1 MAAMDLASGAPFQ
14 SPAAGESPAQKQ
26 ETIMGNCALC
36 GEPMPAGEEMFNY
49 HGYSGPCP
57 KPPLPRDPRD
67 VKKMD
72 RSKLEAIARAALAL
86 STKMVDTEEE
96 VDDDRSSFV
105 VEKEWGDLTA
115 AFESATGA

>member
-49 HGYSGPCP
+49 PVLWRKRHKPNGKWRPTSGQ
-57 KPPLPRDPRD
+57 
-67 VKKMD
+67 
-72 RSKLEAIARAALAL
+72 E
-86 STKMVDTEEE
+86 
-96 VDDDRSSFV
+96 
-105 VEKEWGDLTA
+105 
-115 AFESATGA
+115 